1 MPAAGGA
8 GAVRALPDGERR
20 ARLVRRH
27 LLAPGCGADDPVGA
41 AAAVVALHGT
51 DPASVFLS
59 VHARTRPPASVA
71 SIEEALYGSRRLLR
85 MLAMRRTVFVV
96 PVEQAPALQAAC
108 TAAVAATMRRRYTQF
123 VVEAG
128 LGDADWLRN
137 VEDAAERA
145 LLARGE
151 ATGAELSADEPLL
164 RSRVERHTD
173 KAYGGS
179 AAITTWVLGLL
190 AADGRIV
197 RGRPKGSWTS
207 SRYSWSPAATWSPP
221 GATPAQPLD
230 AAAARA
236 ELVRRWL
243 ARFGPGTVE
252 DLRWWTGLGAGQ
264 VGEALRAVG
273 AVRVSLDP
281 PGPGGTGGAA
291 TGLVLPDDLEVVTD
305 AEPAVALLPALDP
318 TPMGWV
324 GRSFYL
330 GSLGTGAGALFDRT
344 GNVGPTLWWGGEVV
358 GGWAQRAD
366 GSVAVRFL
374 RDVGAEAER
383 RAGEAADRL
392 AAWIGPVRVTPRFR
406 TPLERELTG

>member
-1 MPAAGGA
+1 VPAGGA
-8 GAVRALPDGERR
+8 RAERPLPDGERR

-27 LLAPGCGADDPVGA
+27 LLAPGCGAGDPVAA
-41 AAAVVALHGT
+41 AAAVVALHAT

-59 VHARTRPPASVA
+59 VHARTRPPATTA
-71 SIEEALYGSRRLLR
+71 AIEEALYGSRRLLR

-96 PVEQAPALQAAC
+96 PAEQAPVFQAAC
-108 TAAVAATMRRRYTQF
+108 TTAVAATMRRRYTQF

-128 LGDADWLRN
+128 LGDGDWLRG

-197 RGRPKGSWTS
+197 RGRPQGSWTS
-207 SRYSWSPAATWSPP
+207 TRYSWSPAAAWLPP

-230 AAAARA
+230 PAAARA

-252 DLRWWTGLGAGQ
+252 DLRWWTGLGARP
-264 VGEALRAVG
+264 VSEALRAVG
-273 AVRVSLDP
+273 AVRVSLDQAEA
-281 PGPGGTGGAA
+281 GGAGG
-291 TGLVLPDDLEVVTD
+291 TGLVLPDDVEVVAD
-305 AEPAVALLPALDP
+305 AEPTVSLLPALDP
-318 TPMGWV
+318 SPMGWL

-330 GSLGTGAGALFDRT
+330 GSLGADAGALFDRT

-358 GGWAQRAD
+358 GGWAHRAD

-374 RDVGAEAER
+374 RDVGDAAAQQAHDAAER
-383 RAGEAADRL
+383 L
-392 AAWIGPVRVTPRFR
+392 AEWIGPVRVTPRFR
-406 TPLERELTG
+406 TPLERGLAG

>member
-1 MPAAGGA
+1 VPAVGGA
-8 GAVRALPDGERR
+8 QAVRALPDGERR

-27 LLAPGCGADDPVGA
+27 LLAPGRGAGDPVEA
-41 AAAVVALHGT
+41 AAAVVALHAT

-59 VHARTRPPASVA
+59 VYARTRPPTTTAA
-71 SIEEALYGSRRLLR
+71 IEEALYGSRRLLR

-96 PVEQAPALQAAC
+96 PVEQAPVLQAAC

-128 LGDADWLRN
+128 LGDGDWLRA

-207 SRYSWSPAATWSPP
+207 SRYSWSPAAARLP
-221 GATPAQPLD
+221 GGTTPAQPPD
-230 AAAARA
+230 TAAARA

-252 DLRWWTGLGAGQ
+252 DLRWWTGLGAGPVSQ
-264 VGEALRAVG
+264 ALRAVG
-273 AVRVSLDP
+273 AVPVSLDP
-281 PGPGGTGGAA
+281 AGAGGAA
-291 TGLVLPDDLEVVTD
+291 TTGLVLPDDVDVVAG

-318 TPMGWV
+318 TPMGWL

-330 GSLGTGAGALFDRT
+330 GSLGADAGALFDRT
-344 GNVGPTLWWGGEVV
+344 GNVGPTLWWGGDVV

-374 RDVGAEAER
+374 RDVGVDAAQQAR
-383 RAGEAADRL
+383 DAADRL
-392 AAWIGPVRVTPRFR
+392 GQWIGPVRVTPRFR
-406 TPLERELTG
+406 TPLERELAA